1 MAMKVLLAEDSLTMM
16 ITTSKIIK
24 KSGHEVIPA
33 RDGKEALSLYSSEN
47 PDLVLLD
54 IEMPELTGFEVAK
67 KIRSNNSSKWIPI
80 IFLTSYAD
88 DESLSKGIES
98 GGDDYLIKP
107 VSQIVLNAKLNA
119 MQRISEMQNKLID
132 LSNELSETNNKL
144 QNSVIT
150 DPLTGAKNRLY
161 LDECIKNEWFRGMRD
176 KSELSLLIVD
186 VDNFKT
192 LNDTN
197 GHQAGDTCLIDLVK
211 LFGSHLKRS
220 SDVLCRY
227 GGDEFVVVLPN
238 TSGANAFKIG
248 EKIRTS
254 VITYNTE
261 SKLDIPVAI
270 SVSIGCASRIPDDS
284 ISFDEFLTYADK
296 ALYEAKATGRNCVVN
311 AEITANKTIAA

>member
-1 MAMKVLLAEDSLTMM
+1 MKVLLAEDSLTMM

-24 KSGHEVIPA
+24 NSGHEVIPA
-33 RDGKEALSLYSSEN
+33 RDGREALSLYYSEN

-54 IEMPELTGFEVAK
+54 VEMPELTGFEVAE
-67 KIRSNNSSKWIPI
+67 KIRADNTSKWIPI
-80 IFLTSYAD
+80 IFLTGFAD
-88 DESLSKGIES
+88 DENLSKGIES
-98 GGDDYLIKP
+98 GGDDYLVKP

-119 MQRISEMQNKLID
+119 MHRISEMQNKLID
-132 LSNELSETNNKL
+132 LSNELSETNDKL

-161 LDECIKNEWFRGMRD
+161 LDECINNEWFRGMRD

-197 GHQAGDTCLIDLVK
+197 GHQAGDKCLIDLVK
-211 LFGSHLKRS
+211 LFDSHLQRS

-238 TSGANAFKIG
+238 TSGVDAFRIG
-248 EKIRTS
+248 EKIRLG
-254 VITYNTE
+254 VIKYITE
-261 SKLDIPVAI
+261 SKMEISVAI
-270 SVSIGCASRIPDDS
+270 SVSIGCATCIPDAS
-284 ISFDEFLTYADK
+284 RTSDEFLTYADK
-296 ALYEAKATGRNCVVN
+296 ALYKAKRNGRNCVVKADISRN
-311 AEITANKTIAA
+311 NIIAA